1 MVDIGHLY
9 DPLLVFLRLPSL
21 GDKLHRHDLAALLP
35 ASLEDLASLKHRPLP
50 SLQGYPEN

>member
-9 DPLLVFLRLPSL
+9 DPLLVFPSL